1 MKKVICFFFLIY
13 GIFTYAGNKTGAIHS
28 NKYSPGDSV
37 QVFLGIS
44 NNDEVLV
51 STVRSALS
59 SIQGVSVLAYCNNHA
74 VFMLYL
80 NTSTARDDRNI
91 LAQLKNALP
100 KQANLFSIKQ
110 GGTFSDFYSSCQASD
125 ITEAQ
130 NIKNSINSH

>member
-1 MKKVICFFFLIY
+1 MKKVICFFFLIHS
-13 GIFTYAGNKTGAIHS
+13 IFTHADNNIGTIFN

-44 NNDEVLV
+44 NNDEILV
-51 STVRSALS
+51 SNVRSALS
-59 SIQGVSVLAYCNNHA
+59 GIQGVSVLAYCNNHA

-80 NTSTARDDRNI
+80 NTSIARDDRNV

-110 GGTFSDFYSSCQASD
+110 GTTFSNFYSSCQAND
-125 ITEAQ
+125 VNEAQ
-130 NIKNSINSH
+130 NIKKLN